1 MAGAVAATA
10 RLPCATSATR
20 SSGGWPRS
28 FLPWS
33 FPEPELQ
40 PWCLSDCCSSRL
52 SPYSSQLPPA
62 QPLSNI
68 CPGKWRGCQRH
79 SQAAALD
86 SLLSGLGMASLLPAP
101 LPFSFLLT
109 WSLSAKPFK
118 FLPVCTAPQGL
129 AESHSPQNRICVR
142 PQNLPSSHLRRCPAL
157 NSCQLLSSGKQP
169 LVQTSPFIWD
179 GWVPLQPR
187 WNRPAEQSG
196 HQAQLKCPLV
206 FRAHRY
212 SRPPVPQDTNPLG
225 STY

>member
-1 MAGAVAATA
+1 MGGPVPSYPGLFLNRNSSPGVFLTAAPPVY
-10 RLPCATSATR
+10 LPTH
-20 SSGGWPRS
+20 
-28 FLPWS
+28 
-33 FPEPELQ
+33 
-40 PWCLSDCCSSRL
+40 LSCPLLSL
-52 SPYSSQLPPA
+52 SPTFALV
-62 QPLSNI
+62 
-68 CPGKWRGCQRH
+68 KWRGCQRH

-118 FLPVCTAPQGL
+118 FLPVCTAPQGP

>member
-1 MAGAVAATA
+1 MAGAGAATA

-33 FPEPELQ
+33 FPELELQ
-40 PWCLSDCCSSRL
+40 PFLTTAPPICLPTHLSCPLLSLSSTFGL
-52 SPYSSQLPPA
+52 A
-62 QPLSNI
+62 
-68 CPGKWRGCQRH
+68 KWRGCQRH

-86 SLLSGLGMASLLPAP
+86 SLLSGPGMASLLPVP
-101 LPFSFLLT
+101 LLFSFLLT
-109 WSLSAKPFK
+109 WFLSAKPLK
-118 FLPVCTAPQGL
+118 FLPLCAAPQGP

-142 PQNLPSSHLRRCPAL
+142 PQNLPSSHTRHCPAV
-157 NSCQLLSSGKQP
+157 NSCQLLSSGKHP

-179 GWVPLQPR
+179 GRVPLQHG

-196 HQAQLKCPLV
+196 HQAQLKYPLV
-206 FRAHRY
+206 FRARRY
-212 SRPPVPQDTNPLG
+212 SRPAVPQDTNPLG